1 MKIKNLYKFF
11 DNFGLIVFAF
21 LLIDSL
27 VYIQAGAYNW
37 RTIIRLL
44 IGIGGL
50 AVDGFLVFIYK
61 EK

>member
-27 VYIQAGAYNW
+27 VYIQVGTYDW
-37 RTIIRLL
+37 RTIVRLF
-44 IGIGGL
+44 IGVGGL
-50 AVDGFLVFIYK
+50 MVDGFLVFFYK